1 MWQLT
6 YQNGYHL
13 DNEISNLQSSSRSP
27 SIASRR
33 MLHMAD
39 SKLLKDQMSQSERE
53 QLPSTNYPQSSDFS
67 PKMHSRRAPE
77 NYASPNSTS
86 SKTPQVKQTQ
96 VKVISKTLAK
106 LEKLLDED
114 ESIMST
120 TDAAQ
125 VPSKKASKTTKDKWE
140 ADDDRPDSVS
150 GLEAGHNKAQQ
161 LLSRIWQ
168 LQMALDAKETELL
181 DARRHS
187 RWLEEQLNS
196 ARRRIDKLE
205 DQAESSHRLQQ
216 QLYKA
221 EEIAHEANHRVTDL
235 LQINYKLVNE
245 QESIVQQMNQVTLA
259 PMPGRETPWMNH
271 YKEKGTRHTPFSRS
285 STTDF
290 TGVRMTELQNR
301 LKRLWDDSKQLEEY
315 VKERSSSRLSAHISP
330 ERPRNPSP
338 RLLTQRSNEV
348 VQDLDYEEEVSDED
362 DDDESVASNLV
373 DLLKLLRSES
383 ELHRHQLVKT
393 VQLLAANVAGNEGF
407 SLDEEG
413 GERNPHIPQN
423 LTALAKKIQMMERR
437 YEEREKQL
445 NRIIGINRVKNKQS
459 ILRWKKRWEH
469 QIDEWPAVVEPLLT
483 QLDEDD
489 DDDDDEE
496 GGVDEAQD
504 QLADEEDD
512 IEDHDK

>member
-1 MWQLT
+1 
-6 YQNGYHL
+6 
-13 DNEISNLQSSSRSP
+13 
-27 SIASRR
+27 
-33 MLHMAD
+33 MAD
-39 SKLLKDQMSQSERE
+39 AKLSGDQTSQSERE

-67 PKMHSRRAPE
+67 PKIHSHRAPGK
-77 NYASPNSTS
+77 YASPNSTS
-86 SKTPQVKQTQ
+86 SKTPQVKQAQ

-120 TDAAQ
+120 TEAAQ
-125 VPSKKASKTTKDKWE
+125 ERGKKASKTTKDKWE
-140 ADDDRPDSVS
+140 ADEDRPDSIS

-168 LQMALDAKETELL
+168 LQMALDAKETELS

-245 QESIVQQMNQVTLA
+245 QESMVQQMNQVTLA

-285 STTDF
+285 STTDL
-290 TGVRMTELQNR
+290 TGLRMTELQNR

-338 RLLTQRSNEV
+338 RLLTQRSNGIM
-348 VQDLDYEEEVSDED
+348 QDLDYDEDVSDEE

-393 VQLLAANVAGNEGF
+393 VQLLAANVAGHEGF

-413 GERNPHIPQN
+413 SERNSHIPQN

-445 NRIIGINRVKNKQS
+445 NRIIGVNRVKNKQS
-459 ILRWKKRWEH
+459 ILRWKKRWQH

-489 DDDDDEE
+489 DEE
-496 GGVDEAQD
+496 GGVDDAQD
-504 QLADEEDD
+504 QLPDEEDD
-512 IEDHDK
+512 IQEHDK

>member
-1 MWQLT
+1 M
-6 YQNGYHL
+6 
-13 DNEISNLQSSSRSP
+13 IR
-27 SIASRR
+27 
-33 MLHMAD
+33 MAD
-39 SKLLKDQMSQSERE
+39 SKLLKDQMSQSERN
-53 QLPSTNYPQSSDFS
+53 LSTHYPQSSDFS
-67 PKMHSRRAPE
+67 PKLHGHHTPGKF
-77 NYASPNSTS
+77 ASPTS
-86 SKTPQVKQTQ
+86 SKPSPEVKQAQ

-114 ESIMST
+114 ESILSVT
-120 TDAAQ
+120 EAER
-125 VPSKKASKTTKDKWE
+125 PSKKPSKSNKEKWT
-140 ADDDRPDSVS
+140 ADDDRPDSVI
-150 GLEAGHNKAQQ
+150 GLEGGHNKAQQ

-187 RWLEEQLNS
+187 RWLEEQLSS

-205 DQAESSHRLQQ
+205 HQAESSHRLQE

-221 EEIAHEANHRVTDL
+221 EEIANEANHRVTDL

-245 QESIVQQMNQVTLA
+245 QESMVQQMNQVTLA
-259 PMPGRETPWMNH
+259 PMPGRETPWINQ
-271 YKEKGTRHTPFSRS
+271 YKEKRTRHAPFSRS

-290 TGVRMTELQNR
+290 TSLRMTELQNR
-301 LKRLWDDSKQLEEY
+301 MKRLWDDSKQLEEY
-315 VKERSSSRLSAHISP
+315 VKERSSSRLSVHISP

-338 RLLTQRSNEV
+338 RLLTQRNEV
-348 VQDLDYEEEVSDED
+348 VQDLDYEEDVSEEEED
-362 DDDESVASNLV
+362 DDNESVASNLV

-413 GERNPHIPQN
+413 GESNAHIPQN
-423 LTALAKKIQMMERR
+423 LSALAKKIQMMERR
-437 YEEREKQL
+437 YEERESQL

-469 QIDEWPAVVEPLLT
+469 QIGEWPAVVEPLLT
-483 QLDEDD
+483 QLD
-489 DDDDDEE
+489 DE
-496 GGVDEAQD
+496 GDETQD
-504 QLADEEDD
+504 QLDDD
-512 IEDHDK
+512 IDDHDK

>member
-1 MWQLT
+1 
-6 YQNGYHL
+6 
-13 DNEISNLQSSSRSP
+13 
-27 SIASRR
+27 
-33 MLHMAD
+33 MLRMAD
-39 SKLLKDQMSQSERE
+39 SKLLKDQMSHSEKD
-53 QLPSTNYPQSSDFS
+53 LMPSSNYPQSSDFS
-67 PKMHSRRAPE
+67 PKMHSHHTPRK
-77 NYASPNSTS
+77 YASPHSTS
-86 SKTPQVKQTQ
+86 SKTPEVKQAQ

-114 ESIMST
+114 ESVLST
-120 TDAAQ
+120 TEAATP
-125 VPSKKASKTTKDKWE
+125 VKKLSKSIKDKWA

-150 GLEAGHNKAQQ
+150 GLEGGHNKAQQ

-168 LQMALDAKETELL
+168 LQMSLDAKETELL
-181 DARRHS
+181 DTRRHS
-187 RWLEEQLNS
+187 RWLEEQLSS

-205 DQAESSHRLQQ
+205 HQAESSHRLQE

-221 EEIAHEANHRVTDL
+221 EEIANEANHRVTDL

-259 PMPGRETPWMNH
+259 PMPGRETPWINH
-271 YKEKGTRHTPFSRS
+271 YKEKGTRHAPFSRS

-290 TGVRMTELQNR
+290 TSLRMTELQNR

-315 VKERSSSRLSAHISP
+315 VKERSSSRLSTHISP

-338 RLLTQRSNEV
+338 RLLTQRNEEV
-348 VQDLDYEEEVSDED
+348 DYEEDDSE

-393 VQLLAANVAGNEGF
+393 VQLLAANVAGNEGL

-413 GERNPHIPQN
+413 GEGSPHIPQN

-437 YEEREKQL
+437 YEERENQL

-483 QLDEDD
+483 QLE
-489 DDDDDEE
+489 DDDDEE
-496 GGVDEAQD
+496 DEPHD
-504 QLADEEDD
+504 QLDD
-512 IEDHDK
+512 DTEDHDK

>member
-1 MWQLT
+1 
-6 YQNGYHL
+6 
-13 DNEISNLQSSSRSP
+13 
-27 SIASRR
+27 
-33 MLHMAD
+33 MAD
-39 SKLLKDQMSQSERE
+39 SKLLEDQISQSERD
-53 QLPSTNYPQSSDFS
+53 QMPSTNYPQSSDFS
-67 PKMHSRRAPE
+67 PKMHSHRMPGK
-77 NYASPNSTS
+77 YASPNSTS
-86 SKTPQVKQTQ
+86 SKPPQVKQAQ

-120 TDAAQ
+120 TEAER
-125 VPSKKASKTTKDKWE
+125 PSKKPSKNIKDKWE

-187 RWLEEQLNS
+187 RWLEEQLSS
-196 ARRRIDKLE
+196 ARRHIDKLE
-205 DQAESSHRLQQ
+205 HQAESSHRLQE

-221 EEIAHEANHRVTDL
+221 EEIANEANHRVTDL

-259 PMPGRETPWMNH
+259 PMPGRETPWINH
-271 YKEKGTRHTPFSRS
+271 YKEKGARHAPFSRS

-290 TGVRMTELQNR
+290 TNLRMTELQNR

-315 VKERSSSRLSAHISP
+315 VKERSFSRMSAHISP

-338 RLLTQRSNEV
+338 RLLTQRSEEV
-348 VQDLDYEEEVSDED
+348 VQDLDYEEDVSDD
-362 DDDESVASNLV
+362 DNDDDESVASNLV

-413 GERNPHIPQN
+413 GERHPHIPQN
-423 LTALAKKIQMMERR
+423 LAALAKKIQMMERR

-445 NRIIGINRVKNKQS
+445 NRVIGINRVKNKQS

-469 QIDEWPAVVEPLLT
+469 QINEWPAVVEPLLT

-489 DDDDDEE
+489 DDDVGE
-496 GGVDEAQD
+496 GDVDETQD
-504 QLADEEDD
+504 QLDDEEEDD
-512 IEDHDK
+512 IEQHDK